1 MEAAMKTF
9 KQLLIMMLVGFLLIC
24 TLAKAQTQKDFTEKQ
39 IANLVTGIK
48 SGNNGLMRSS
58 VYFAGKYKITETTDV
73 LLEVLDSETN
83 PSNIILIAL
92 AIYEI
97 GDVEAMMKVI
107 DTANKTSN
115 GKVKRML
122 SAIAFQ
128 YLADNGMHYVL
139 R

>member
-1 MEAAMKTF
+1 MKTF
-9 KQLLIMMLVGFLLIC
+9 KQLLIMMLVVFLPAG
-24 TLAKAQTQKDFTEKQ
+24 TLANAQTQKDFTENQ
-39 IANLVTGIK
+39 IANLIAGIK

-73 LLEVLDSETN
+73 LLEVLDTETN

-107 DTANKTSN
+107 DIANKTSD
-115 GKVKRML
+115 GKVKHML

-128 YLADNGMHYVL
+128 YLADNGMYYVI

>member
-1 MEAAMKTF
+1 MKTF